1 MVEPCVKGRLA
12 NAFEFWEK
20 VLEAPSFV
28 IDIITQGY
36 SVPFSEFPP
45 RCFLSNNRSALRNPQ
60 FVESAILELLEKQLI
75 NEHSFPP
82 HCVNPLTVA
91 EGKKLRLVI
100 DLREVNKY
108 LVKPKFR
115 YEELKF
121 WLQHIDSFN
130 GYSIRGVFSA
140 ESTIYTDASDFA
152 FGGYLATLGGEPV
165 RGMFSLADV
174 HSSSTY
180 RELKA
185 VFYVLKS
192 YADSLKHQRVK
203 VFVDNMGAS
212 RILMVGSSKLHLQQ
226 IAVDIFS
233 ICLSFDISLDS
244 QWLPREENARA
255 DLLSRFIDRDD
266 WSLNPVVFQSLDA
279 RWGPHSVD
287 RFSSYFNSQVV
298 RFNSKYFSP
307 GCAAVDALAQDW
319 SSDNNWLCPPTHL
332 IVAAVKHLR
341 YHKGVGTIIIPEWPS
356 ASFWPFLHIS
366 PSRFHTFVKEFVVLP
381 RLADLLIE
389 GPGQREVYRKKP
401 SAFVGCP
408 SFNMLALRLDFR

>member
-1 MVEPCVKGRLA
+1 M
-12 NAFEFWEK
+12 
-20 VLEAPSFV
+20 
-28 IDIITQGY
+28 
-36 SVPFSEFPP
+36 
-45 RCFLSNNRSALRNPQ
+45 
-60 FVESAILELLEKQLI
+60 
-75 NEHSFPP
+75 
-82 HCVNPLTVA
+82 
-91 EGKKLRLVI
+91 
-100 DLREVNKY
+100 
-108 LVKPKFR
+108 
-115 YEELKF
+115 
-121 WLQHIDSFN
+121 
-130 GYSIRGVFSA
+130 
-140 ESTIYTDASDFA
+140 
-152 FGGYLATLGGEPV
+152 
-165 RGMFSLADV
+165 
-174 HSSSTY
+174 
-180 RELKA
+180 
-185 VFYVLKS
+185 
-192 YADSLKHQRVK
+192 K

-266 WSLNPVVFQSLDA
+266 WSLNPVVFQFLDA

-287 RFSSYFNSQVV
+287 RFSSHFNSQVV

-341 YHKGVGTIIIPEWPS
+341 YHKEVRTIIIPEWPS

-366 PSRFHTFVKEFVVLP
+366 PSRFHTFVKDFVVLP

-401 SAFVGCP
+401 SVFVGCP